1 MVILF
6 SQARGLPVVTAG
18 EAAELGTVDALTID
32 ASAQSISHLRLSGTR
47 AKGHAVLAWDL
58 VRTVGQDAVIAHC
71 APTAETTPT
80 AAPAHREALGSRVLT
95 DLGDEHGSVKD
106 IAFDPTTGH
115 IHTLYTT
122 RGPVPGPRLIGLGD
136 YALVVRA
143 HDPGHPG

>member
-1 MVILF
+1 MVMLF

-47 AKGHAVLAWDL
+47 AKGHPVLAWNL
-58 VRTVGQDAVIAHC
+58 VRTVGQDAVIAHSTP
-71 APTAETTPT
+71 AAETTPT
-80 AAPAHREALGSRVLT
+80 QAPVHREALGSRVLT
-95 DLGDEHGSVKD
+95 DLGDEHGAVKD

-115 IHTLYTT
+115 IRTIYTT
-122 RGPVPGPRLIGLGD
+122 LGPIPGPRLIGLGD

-143 HDPGHPG
+143 H